1 MSNIIKYKEK
11 ILNGDLLIKEEVE
24 ELLEED
30 TTDLAVTANEIR
42 KFLCGNKFDLCTII
56 NGKSGRC
63 QENCKYCA
71 QSVHFNT
78 DIIEYNILHS
88 NKIIN
93 SAISN
98 YNKGVHR
105 FSVVTSGRTLNN
117 NEVDTLCKT
126 YSKLKETCSIGLCA
140 SHGLLKYEDLKWLK
154 DSGVKRY
161 HNNLET
167 SRKFFAKICSTH
179 TYDDKIETIK
189 NAKKAGLEICSGGI
203 IGLGETM
210 EDRIDMAFTLREL
223 SVDSVP
229 VNVLNPIKGTPL
241 ENQEILSYEEVIKT
255 LAIFRFILPTV
266 QIRLAGGRALLG
278 DKGKKALMSGVNGV
292 ISGDMLTTLGIE
304 TSEDIKM
311 IKNLGFEV

>member
-1 MSNIIKYKEK
+1 MSNIIKYKKK
-11 ILNGDLLIKEEVE
+11 ILNGDLLTKEEVE

-30 TTDLAVTANEIR
+30 IIDLAATANEIR
-42 KFLCGNKFDLCTII
+42 ESLCGNKFDLCTII

-71 QSVHFNT
+71 QSAHFDT
-78 DIIEYNILHS
+78 DIIEYNILNS
-88 NKIIN
+88 DRIIN

-105 FSVVTSGRTLNN
+105 FSVVTSGRALNN

-126 YSKLKETCSIGLCA
+126 YSKLKETCPIRLCA
-140 SHGLLKYEDLKWLK
+140 SHGLLKYEDLKRLK
-154 DSGVKRY
+154 DSGVTRY

-167 SRKFFAKICSTH
+167 SRKFFTKICTTH
-179 TYDDKIETIK
+179 KYDDKIETIK

-210 EDRIDMAFTLREL
+210 EDRIDMAFTLREI
-223 SVDSVP
+223 SVESVP
-229 VNVLNPIKGTPL
+229 VNILNPIKGTPL
-241 ENQEILSYEEVIKT
+241 ENQEILSYEEIIKT
-255 LAIFRFILPTV
+255 LALFRFILPTV
-266 QIRLAGGRALLG
+266 QIRLAGGRTIIS
-278 DKGKKALMSGVNGV
+278 DKGKKALESGVNGA

>member
-1 MSNIIKYKEK
+1 MSNIIKYKKK
-11 ILNGDLLIKEEVE
+11 ILNGDLLTKEEVE

-30 TTDLAVTANEIR
+30 TIDLAVAANEIR
-42 KFLCGNKFDLCTII
+42 ESLCGNKFDLCTII

-71 QSVHFNT
+71 QSAHFNT

-105 FSVVTSGRTLNN
+105 FSVVTSGRALNN

-126 YSKLKETCSIGLCA
+126 YSKLKETCPIGLCA
-140 SHGLLKYEDLKWLK
+140 SHGLLKYEDLKRLK
-154 DSGVKRY
+154 DFGVMRY

-167 SRKFFAKICSTH
+167 SRKFFTKICSTH

-210 EDRIDMAFTLREL
+210 EDRIDMAFTLRGL
-223 SVDSVP
+223 SIESVP
-229 VNVLNPIKGTPL
+229 VNILNPIKGTPL

-278 DKGKKALMSGVNGV
+278 DKGKKALMSGVNGA
-292 ISGDMLTTLGIE
+292 ISEDMLTTLGIE

>member
-1 MSNIIKYKEK
+1 MSSIIKYKK
-11 ILNGDLLIKEEVE
+11 KVLNGDLLTKEEVE
-24 ELLEED
+24 ELLDED

-42 KFLCGNKFDLCTII
+42 KSLCGNKFDLCTII
-56 NGKSGRC
+56 NGKSGSC

-71 QSVHFNT
+71 QSAHFNT
-78 DIIEYNILHS
+78 DIMEYNILHS
-88 NKIIN
+88 HKIIN

-105 FSVVTSGRTLNN
+105 FSVVTSGRSLNN

-126 YSKLKETCSIGLCA
+126 YSKLKERCPIGLCA
-140 SHGLLKYEDLKWLK
+140 SHGLLKYEDLKRLK
-154 DSGVKRY
+154 DSGVMRY

-167 SRKFFAKICSTH
+167 SRKFFTKICSTH

-223 SVDSVP
+223 SVESVP
-229 VNVLNPIKGTPL
+229 VNILNPIKGTPL

-255 LAIFRFILPTV
+255 LEIFRFILPTV
-266 QIRLAGGRALLG
+266 QIRLAGGRALLE
-278 DKGKKALMSGVNGV
+278 DKGKKALMSGINGA

>member
-1 MSNIIKYKEK
+1 MSNIIKYKKK
-11 ILNGDLLIKEEVE
+11 ILNGDLLTKEEVE

-30 TTDLAVTANEIR
+30 TIDLAVTANEIR
-42 KFLCGNKFDLCTII
+42 ESLCGNKFDLCTII

-71 QSVHFNT
+71 QSDHFNT

-117 NEVDTLCKT
+117 NEVDILCKT
-126 YSKLKETCSIGLCA
+126 YSKLKETCPIGLCA
-140 SHGLLKYEDLKWLK
+140 SHGLLKYEDLKRLK
-154 DSGVKRY
+154 DSGVMRY

-167 SRKFFAKICSTH
+167 SRKFFTKICSTH

-223 SVDSVP
+223 SIESVP
-229 VNVLNPIKGTPL
+229 VNILNPIKGTPL

-278 DKGKKALMSGVNGV
+278 DKGKKALMSGVNGA